1 MSPAWGVARPRFRDP
16 GVERRRRRPGEQ
28 VGVNVFDETQSPMR
42 KISRFVLFLVI
53 VLVIGTAAFLAT
65 WDIPAPV
72 TTIEKVIPDERFPR

>member
-1 MSPAWGVARPRFRDP
+1 MSPTWGVARLRLRDP
-16 GVERRRRRPGEQ
+16 GVERRLRGPGGH

-42 KISRFVLFLVI
+42 KISRLVLFLVI
-53 VLVIGTAAFLAT
+53 ALVVGTAAFLAT